1 MPGEL
6 GVAAPGRVDVLGALE
21 VVAADGTRSPVPGR
35 QQRTLLSLLVLHRDR
50 PVPPARLVAGLWG
63 DAAPPGAEVTLRSH
77 VSHLRRLL
85 TELGLGQRLE
95 AGPGGY
101 RLDLPRSSVDVDR
114 FEELVGSGQEALALG
129 DTPRAA
135 AHLHEA
141 LRLWRGRPYPDL
153 DEVDDVEP
161 EVIRLDGLRLT
172 AVEAGVDADLA
183 TGRHREVVGELESL
197 VTTHPFHERFCAQLM
212 VALYRS
218 GRQADA
224 LEVYSGARER
234 LAEELGLDPGPELQ
248 ELYRKVLRQ
257 DPELL
262 GGASTPAPPGPDRN
276 QPPEVNHPPDAVF
289 STLTRFPVVGRSTE
303 LARLD
308 AAWQD
313 VADGG
318 RGVLL
323 VSGPAGI
330 GKTHL
335 VAALAERVAEGG
347 RPLLVGRCGA
357 TQSGFDPVA
366 RALAGS
372 GQVQRLL
379 EEDAAALPSVV
390 TALLGMPSTGSREP
404 AEAGPDTS
412 EELVATGVATVL
424 RQLAVSGPV
433 LLVLDDVDRVNT
445 SSAVLL
451 GHLVER
457 LPAGVLVVLAYR
469 DPPGARHPPLLGLLG
484 EVASRA
490 VAERIVLGPLTEE
503 DLADLVRDRTPRAEG
518 AELLAHR
525 LWERTGG
532 NPFYAVELA
541 SVVGTGDAGTEGRSV
556 PAGVRDVLRHRL
568 ADLPERARDVLPVAA
583 VLGAEVDVELLA
595 QVVRAPE
602 DEVAQALD
610 EGVTAGLL
618 VESGDSWR
626 GRYTFPQS
634 LVRDAL
640 RSEVAGVRLRSV
652 HLTAAEALQARRRP
666 ARGDS
671 AAIAEHLH
679 GAGSAADPEETA
691 RFGLLAATEAA
702 ALSAWDD
709 AFGHAEAAVAL
720 LAETGPPTAHAR
732 AAVTAAMLWLRSGRG
747 HRRGL
752 ELLEVALPEYLAAG
766 DDEAAGAVHSRI
778 GSALCLHH
786 SVMDIPRA
794 LEHFDAAERLLPDPE
809 TDYHLHRG
817 RAHAAMTGLRTA
829 LLDQAAGRAEG
840 IAASLGRRELTVVPG
855 WARGWADVNA
865 GRLAAGLAR
874 WEAGWRTAHE
884 RSDAYLGWSPVNA
897 AAMFLNVHLLDPAAA
912 RAWCRRGL
920 GQPRLTSFVQ
930 PHDAVVD
937 HLALALAAS
946 GEVDD
951 ARATAD
957 RLPPDAGSRRM
968 LLLLDGR
975 WEQAADSW
983 AAAVAA
989 DESAGD
995 LHDAAVNLRWLA
1007 DAQVALGDRDGA
1019 LTSLQ
1024 RALDLGRQGPQ
1035 VPTELAAR
1043 ARLAQLLA
1051 AERPGDAAAHL
1062 DRCDEIVAA
1071 GEDWRGAVAPVEL
1084 ARAAVA
1090 AARGDAAATDTA
1102 SERALR
1108 VTVDHRLPWHEAA
1121 ALDAWGRLSDGRG
1134 DHRAAAERWRRA
1146 REAYRRLGAPD
1157 RWLEG
1162 VGR

>member
-347 RPLLVGRCGA
+347 RPRPGRPLRGHA
-357 TQSGFDPVA
+357 A
-366 RALAGS
+366 AGS
-372 GQVQRLL
+372 TRWPAHSPAPARCSDCSRRTQR
-379 EEDAAALPSVV
+379 ALPSVV

-503 DLADLVRDRTPRAEG
+503 DLADLVRDRTRRPRGRRAPRPPPVG
-518 AELLAHR
+518 AHR
-525 LWERTGG
+525 WK
-532 NPFYAVELA
+532 P
-541 SVVGTGDAGTEGRSV
+541 
-556 PAGVRDVLRHRL
+556 
-568 ADLPERARDVLPVAA
+568 
-583 VLGAEVDVELLA
+583 LL
-595 QVVRAPE
+595 
-602 DEVAQALD
+602 
-610 EGVTAGLL
+610 
-618 VESGDSWR
+618 
-626 GRYTFPQS
+626 
-634 LVRDAL
+634 
-640 RSEVAGVRLRSV
+640 
-652 HLTAAEALQARRRP
+652 
-666 ARGDS
+666 
-671 AAIAEHLH
+671 
-679 GAGSAADPEETA
+679 
-691 RFGLLAATEAA
+691 
-702 ALSAWDD
+702 
-709 AFGHAEAAVAL
+709 
-720 LAETGPPTAHAR
+720 
-732 AAVTAAMLWLRSGRG
+732 
-747 HRRGL
+747 
-752 ELLEVALPEYLAAG
+752 
-766 DDEAAGAVHSRI
+766 
-778 GSALCLHH
+778 
-786 SVMDIPRA
+786 
-794 LEHFDAAERLLPDPE
+794 
-809 TDYHLHRG
+809 RG
-817 RAHAAMTGLRTA
+817 RAG
-829 LLDQAAGRAEG
+829 
-840 IAASLGRRELTVVPG
+840 LGRRNG
-855 WARGWADVNA
+855 
-865 GRLAAGLAR
+865 
-874 WEAGWRTAHE
+874 
-884 RSDAYLGWSPVNA
+884 
-897 AAMFLNVHLLDPAAA
+897 
-912 RAWCRRGL
+912 
-920 GQPRLTSFVQ
+920 
-930 PHDAVVD
+930 
-937 HLALALAAS
+937 
-946 GEVDD
+946 
-951 ARATAD
+951 
-957 RLPPDAGSRRM
+957 
-968 LLLLDGR
+968 
-975 WEQAADSW
+975 
-983 AAAVAA
+983 
-989 DESAGD
+989 
-995 LHDAAVNLRWLA
+995 
-1007 DAQVALGDRDGA
+1007 
-1019 LTSLQ
+1019 
-1024 RALDLGRQGPQ
+1024 
-1035 VPTELAAR
+1035 
-1043 ARLAQLLA
+1043 
-1051 AERPGDAAAHL
+1051 
-1062 DRCDEIVAA
+1062 
-1071 GEDWRGAVAPVEL
+1071 
-1084 ARAAVA
+1084 
-1090 AARGDAAATDTA
+1090 
-1102 SERALR
+1102 
-1108 VTVDHRLPWHEAA
+1108 
-1121 ALDAWGRLSDGRG
+1121 
-1134 DHRAAAERWRRA
+1134 
-1146 REAYRRLGAPD
+1146 
-1157 RWLEG
+1157 
-1162 VGR
+1162 

>member
-1 MPGEL
+1 MPGEFAA
-6 GVAAPGRVDVLGALE
+6 AAPARVDVLGALE
-21 VVAADGTRSPVPGR
+21 VVAADGTRRPVPGR
-35 QQRTLLSLLVLHRDR
+35 RQRTLLSLLVLHRDR
-50 PVPPARLVAGLWG
+50 PVPPARLVAGLWK

-77 VSHLRRLL
+77 LSHLRRLL
-85 TELGLGQRLE
+85 TELGLDQRLE

-101 RLDLPRSSVDVDR
+101 RLDLPRFSVDVDR
-114 FEELVGSGQEALALG
+114 FEELVAAGQEALALG
-129 DTPRAA
+129 DAPRASR
-135 AHLHEA
+135 HLREA

-161 EVIRLDGLRLT
+161 EVIRLEGLRLT
-172 AVEAGVDADLA
+172 AVETGVDADLA
-183 TGRHREVVGELESL
+183 TGRHAKVVGELEAL
-197 VTTHPFHERFCAQLM
+197 VATHPFHERFCAQLM

-234 LAEELGLDPGPELQ
+234 LAEELGIDPGPELQ
-248 ELYRKVLRQ
+248 ELYRKVLGQ
-257 DPELL
+257 DPLLL
-262 GGASTPAPPGPDRN
+262 GGDSPPALSGPDRD
-276 QPPEVNHPPDAVF
+276 QGVEVARPRDAVF
-289 STLTRFPVVGRSTE
+289 SAMTRFRVVGRSAE
-303 LARLD
+303 VARLD
-308 AAWQD
+308 AAWRD
-313 VADGG
+313 AADGG
-318 RGVLL
+318 RGLVLL
-323 VSGPAGI
+323 SGAAGI
-330 GKTHL
+330 GKSHL
-335 VAALAERVAEGG
+335 LAVLAERVADSG
-347 RPLLVGRCGA
+347 RPVLVGRCEA
-357 TQSGFDPVA
+357 AQNAFDPVA
-366 RALAGS
+366 GALGGS
-372 GQVQRLL
+372 GKVQRLL
-379 EEDAAALPSVV
+379 EEAAAV
-390 TALLGMPSTGSREP
+390 
-404 AEAGPDTS
+404 GPGTS
-412 EELVATGVATVL
+412 EERVAAGVATVL
-424 RQLAVSGPV
+424 RQMAVDGPV
-433 LLVLDDVDRVNT
+433 LLLLDDVDRVNA

-457 LPAGVLVVLAYR
+457 LPAGLLVVLAHR
-469 DPPGARHPPLLGLLG
+469 DPPGASHAPLLDLLG
-484 EVASRA
+484 TVASRA
-490 VAERIVLGPLTEE
+490 VAERIVLGPLSEGE
-503 DLADLVRDRTPRAEG
+503 LADLVRDRTRSAEG
-518 AELLAHR
+518 AERFAHR

-532 NPFYAVELA
+532 NPFYAVELS
-541 SVVGTGDAGTEGRSV
+541 SVVEPGDADIGGWPV
-556 PAGVRDVLRHRL
+556 PTGVRDVLRRRL
-568 ADLPERARDVLPVAA
+568 ADVSERARDVLPVAA

-602 DEVAQALD
+602 EEVAQALD

-626 GRYTFPQS
+626 GGYTFPQS

-640 RSEVAGVRLRSV
+640 RSEVAGVRLRNV
-652 HLTAAEALQARRRP
+652 HLTAAEAIQARRRP
-666 ARGDS
+666 MRGDS
-671 AAIAEHLH
+671 AAIAEHLQ
-679 GAGSAADPEETA
+679 GAGSAADPEERA

-702 ALSAWDD
+702 AVSAWDD

-732 AAVTAAMLWLRSGRG
+732 AAVTAGMLWLHSGRD

-752 ELLEVALPEYLAAG
+752 ELLEGALPEYLAAG

-794 LEHFDAAERLLPDPE
+794 LEHFDAAERLLGAPE

-829 LLDQAAGRAEG
+829 LLDQAAGQAEG
-840 IAASLGRRELTVVPG
+840 IATSLGRRELLVVPW
-855 WARGWADVNA
+855 WARGWAAVNA
-865 GRLAAGLAR
+865 GRLADGLAW
-874 WEAGWRTAHE
+874 WEEGWRTAHE
-884 RSDAYLGWSPVNA
+884 RSDAYLSWSPVNA
-897 AAMFLNVHLLDPAAA
+897 AAMFLNVHLLAPTAA

-937 HLALALAAS
+937 HLALALAAL

-989 DESAGD
+989 DELAGD
-995 LHDAAVNLRWLA
+995 LHDAAANLHWLA
-1007 DAQVALGDRDGA
+1007 EAQVALGDRDAALESLERA
-1019 LTSLQ
+1019 LT
-1024 RALDLGRQGPQ
+1024 LGRQGPQ

-1062 DRCDEIVAA
+1062 DRCDEILAA
-1071 GEDWRGAVAPVEL
+1071 GEDWRGALAPVEL
-1084 ARAAVA
+1084 GRAAVA
-1090 AARGDAAATDTA
+1090 AARGDAAAADAA

-1108 VTVDHRLPWHEAA
+1108 VTTHHRLPWREAA
-1121 ALDAWGRLSDGRG
+1121 ALDAWGHLAHGRG
-1134 DHRAAAERWRRA
+1134 DRQAAAERWRRA